1 MKDYSKKDE
10 NLNKLLIT
18 IDKKYSEFNENY
30 NDEESMSND
39 LLYDATHIMHLQKLA
54 IRDLLIKIKILE
66 DKINLHK
73 EEENE

>member
-18 IDKKYSEFNENY
+18 IAKKYDEFNENY
-30 NDEESMSND
+30 NDEESMPND

-73 EEENE
+73 EGKNE